1 MLNFDDLDVLVK
13 IKIKNCELDNSK
25 IIDKESKKFY
35 NSLYNKNKLSSYIL
49 VEKKKNKLKSKIK
62 N

>member
-13 IKIKNCELDNSK
+13 IKIKNYELDNSK
-25 IIDKESKKFY
+25 TIDKESKKFY